1 MTYHQTCFPLC
12 KVGALTIKMKS
23 DTINPYDGELTFVGK
38 VLGSLPIDIYL
49 GKLLILGYVFGCLE
63 ECLVISKDHHVALVQ
78 P

>member
-1 MTYHQTCFPLC
+1 
-12 KVGALTIKMKS
+12 MKN
-23 DTINPYDGELTFVGK
+23 DTINPYDGELTFFGK

-63 ECLVISKDHHVALVQ
+63 ECLVISKDHHVALYNYSWLN